1 MTLVRWNPRR
11 EFDDMFARFG
21 DAASEGLR
29 RTEWMPSVD
38 ISETEEGFAIDIEV
52 PGFGREDVKVAVHQS
67 VLTVSGE
74 RAAVDDDRKRH
85 RVERSSGEFS
95 RSFRLP
101 ENVDENAIKAT
112 ATNGVLTIALP
123 KQAQAQPRAIEV
135 EVH

>member
-11 EFDDMFARFG
+11 EFDDIFSRFG

-29 RTEWMPSVD
+29 RTEWLPPVD
-38 ISETEEGFAIDIEV
+38 ISENEEGFGIEVEV
-52 PGFGREDVKVAVHQS
+52 PGFSREDVKVAVHEG

-74 RAAVDDDRKRH
+74 RSVSDDDRKRH
-85 RVERSSGEFS
+85 RIERAAGEFS

-101 ENVDENAIKAT
+101 DNVDETSIKAT
-112 ATNGVLTIALP
+112 AKDGVLYVALP
-123 KQAQAQPRAIEV
+123 KQAEAKPRSIEV

>member
-11 EFDDMFARFG
+11 DLDDIFARFG

-29 RTEWMPSVD
+29 RTEWLPLVD
-38 ISETEEGFAIDIEV
+38 ISENDEGFGIEVEV
-52 PGFGREDVKVAVHQS
+52 PGFGREDVKVAVHQG

-74 RAAVDDDRKRH
+74 RTTEEDDRKRH

-101 ENVDENAIKAT
+101 ENVDESAIKAT
-112 ATNGVLTIALP
+112 ATNGVLYIALP
-123 KQAQAQPRAIEV
+123 KQAVAKPRAIEV